1 MLWGYKRLRVG
12 LLRNFLLWLG
22 ITTTSLGVKP
32 SMPLGSLLIPT
43 YDYLR
48 AYITIQTSESSQ
60 VLALL
65 PLSILSK
72 YLRLLQQIKL
82 LLFLWKLQLTLAK
95 MMAKGKKLK
104 LLRARKR
111 TKIREKARPQIP
123 PSLSPSKLLTQK
135 LPRQKLRT
143 LVLLIHLFS
152 LFTAF
157 VCFFFRHIFHPHYQ

>member
-1 MLWGYKRLRVG
+1 MIR
-12 LLRNFLLWLG
+12 
-22 ITTTSLGVKP
+22 TS
-32 SMPLGSLLIPT
+32 
-43 YDYLR
+43 D
-48 AYITIQTSESSQ
+48 SSQ

-65 PLSILSK
+65 PPSSLSK

-82 LLFLWKLQLTLAK
+82 LLLLWKFQLTLAK
-95 MMAKGKKLK
+95 IMAKGKKLM
-104 LLRARKR
+104 LLRARTR
-111 TKIREKARPQIP
+111 TRIREKARPQIP

-157 VCFFFRHIFHPHYQ
+157 VCFFF

>member
-1 MLWGYKRLRVG
+1 
-12 LLRNFLLWLG
+12 
-22 ITTTSLGVKP
+22 
-32 SMPLGSLLIPT
+32 MPLGSLLIPA

-48 AYITIQTSESSQ
+48 AYTMIQTSESSQ

-65 PLSILSK
+65 PSSSLSK
-72 YLRLLQQIKL
+72 YLRLLQHIKL
-82 LLFLWKLQLTLAK
+82 LLLLWKFQLTLAK
-95 MMAKGKKLK
+95 MMAKGKKLM
-104 LLRARKR
+104 LLKARTR
-111 TKIREKARPQIP
+111 TRIREKARPQIP

-157 VCFFFRHIFHPHYQ
+157 VFHPHYQ